1 MPKSKLQKKETVSA
15 LTEGLKQ
22 AKAVVFANFQGLTVA
37 KTEELRKNSR
47 KENIDMLAAKKTL
60 VKRALEEAGVTG
72 IDPMVFQGGVAT
84 FIAKSDEIS
93 AAKVV
98 NTFAK
103 ANDIVT
109 IYGGILEGKFIDAAG
124 VKALAAL
131 PGRQEL
137 LSKMVGSLNA
147 PISGFV
153 NVCAGTIRG
162 LLNVLNAYKD
172 KKPA

>member
-1 MPKSKLQKKETVSA
+1 MPKSKLQKKETVGA
-15 LTEGLKQ
+15 LSEGLKQ

-47 KENIDMLAAKKTL
+47 KENVDVLAAKKTL
-60 VKRALEEAGVTG
+60 VKRALDEAGITG
-72 IDPMVFQGGVAT
+72 VDPMVFQGGVAT
-84 FIAKSDEIS
+84 FLAKGDEIS

-103 ANDIVT
+103 TNDVVT

-147 PISGFV
+147 PISGFA